1 MRRGFTLIEGLVAL
15 AVLAVVL
22 VVGFVTFS
30 LGKRDRASWESRVD
44 DVYAVISGLERLRRE
59 IETSR
64 LIAAPV
70 QSNSD
75 DDQREFLAT
84 VDAAGRSV
92 VYSVQGGALVAETMG
107 ASGPPRVL
115 IPRTDR
121 IVFSFRADCAAV
133 RFQVWHGGLSL
144 VGTVRAQND
153 LEPASC
159 QFGDTYG
166 L

>member
-15 AVLAVVL
+15 SVLAIVL
-22 VVGFVTFS
+22 VVSFVTFS
-30 LGKRDRASWESRVD
+30 LGKKDRANWEHRID
-44 DVYAVISGLERLRRE
+44 DVYAVITGLERLRRE
-59 IETSR
+59 IETAR
-64 LIAAPV
+64 YIAAPV
-70 QSNSD
+70 QSFAESEH
-75 DDQREFLAT
+75 REFLIT

-107 ASGPPRVL
+107 IAAAPRVM

-121 IVFSFRADCAAV
+121 IVFSYRADCAAV

-144 VGTVRAQND
+144 VGTVAAQND
-153 LEPASC
+153 LLPASFA
-159 QFGDTYG
+159 FGDTYG